1 MQKHLNNTARYL
13 RDILLVAAG
22 ITSACFGLK
31 SFLMPNDFIDGGVT
45 GISLLVSRLTGLKLS
60 YLIVAINI
68 PFILL
73 GFKQIGKGFAI
84 KTAIAISLLAISLLV
99 LPFQPVTHDKLLIAV
114 FGGLFL
120 GAGIGFAMRGGC
132 VIDGTEVLAL
142 YISRNSILTVG
153 NIILV
158 LNILIFGV
166 VAIVLDLV
174 TAMYSILTYLSAS
187 KTIDFVVNGLE
198 QYTGVTIISERNEE
212 IKQFIIEKMKRGV
225 TIYKGEGGYGV
236 KKDIDIVYTVV
247 TKLEMSKLQG
257 EIRQIDPDAFV
268 VQQQIADIKPVITT
282 TIKKEDLPSGII
294 QLTLFDGENKP
305 VAERLVLA
313 W

>member
-1 MQKHLNNTARYL
+1 MQKHLNNNARYL

-68 PFILL
+68 PFIIL

-99 LPFQPVTHDKLLIAV
+99 IPFEPVTHDKLLIAV

-166 VAIVLDLV
+166 VAIFLDLV

-198 QYTGVTIISERNEE
+198 QYTGVTIISEKNEE

-225 TIYKGEGGYGV
+225 TIYKGEGGYGE

-268 VQQQIADIKPVITT
+268 VQQQIADIKGGVV
-282 TIKKEDLPSGII
+282 KRQSLH
-294 QLTLFDGENKP
+294 
-305 VAERLVLA
+305 
-313 W
+313 